1 MERPT
6 RNIAN
11 INNLKN
17 FSKFFLMVVLLFS
30 GITAN
35 SQTFLNGN
43 FEKNNASL
51 GVDEINLPNASFN
64 SKMQNTNAFGT
75 YGDMDIVNT
84 ATYSGLAQDGSWYV
98 ALTGGG
104 SDAIAMELS
113 SPLIAGKTYTIS
125 FYDRGSTGFTPQPI
139 QIGVSNS
146 NSAFGTAVYTAP
158 LPEIAVWNK
167 RTFTFT
173 ATGNFQYITVQL
185 GGAYNIGEWAQVD
198 NFSFVN
204 SKNTILTGIISGG
217 PFCACTTMNVPF
229 TSTGTFTSGNVYTA
243 QLSDANGN
251 FSNPVNIGTLT
262 STSNSGIIVAN
273 IPCDAIGGFDYRI
286 RVISNTPGVI
296 GTKNNEDITINSTA
310 NPVVRITANRTGA
323 INAGTSV
330 TFTASATNGGT
341 RPVYQWQVNGI
352 NTGTDASTYTSSVLK
367 NGDIITVVMTSD
379 EPCASVSMVTS
390 NAITIAVNSFLVA
403 PTVSISAS
411 PYTTIGKGESV
422 TFTAVSSNGG
432 TNPSYQW
439 QINGV
444 NAGNNS
450 FSFTSTSLNNGDIV
464 SVILTSNA
472 ANLSANNVRSNV
484 IKISVRPPVVTTV
497 GTGNNTTT
505 VTTTTK
511 KVNHTQLKAP
521 MKDLFSFKWKTNKRI
536 VYHKGRIGKVAIH
549 NKRNIK
555 RCFKF

>member
-1 MERPT
+1 MERST
-6 RNIAN
+6 RNIRKVN
-11 INNLKN
+11 ITKN
-17 FSKFFLMVVLLFS
+17 YSKFFLIVALLFS

-84 ATYSGLAQDGSWYV
+84 ATYSGIAQDGLWYV

-104 SDAIAMELS
+104 SDAIAMDLS

-125 FYDRGSTGFTPQPI
+125 FYDRGSTGFTPQPV

-146 NSAFGTAVYTAP
+146 NNSFGTAVYTAP
-158 LPEIAVWNK
+158 LSTIGTWTK

-173 ATGNFQYITVQL
+173 PAFSYKYITVQL
-185 GGAYNIGEWAQVD
+185 NGPYNIGEWAQVD
-198 NFSFVN
+198 NFAFVN
-204 SKNTILTGIISGG
+204 PTNNILTGIISGG

-229 TSTGTFTSGNVYTA
+229 TSTGTFTSSNVYTA

-273 IPCDAIGGFDYRI
+273 IPCDAIGGSDYRI

-310 NPVVRITANRTGA
+310 NPAVRITANRTGA
-323 INAGTSV
+323 INAGASV
-330 TFTASATNGGT
+330 TFTASATNGGA

-352 NTGTDASTYTSSVLK
+352 NTGTNTPSYTSSVLK
-367 NGDIITVVMTSD
+367 DGDIITVIMTSD
-379 EPCASVSMVTS
+379 APCVTTNIVTS
-390 NAITIAVNSFLVA
+390 NAITVKVNSFLIA

-411 PYTTIGKGESV
+411 PSTTIDKGEAV
-422 TFTAVSSNGG
+422 TFTAVSTNGG
-432 TNPSYQW
+432 TNPVYQW
-439 QINGV
+439 QVNGV

-450 FSFTSTSLNNGDIV
+450 ISFTSTSLNNGDIV

-484 IKISVRPPVVTTV
+484 IKISVRPPVVNTV

-521 MKDLFSFKWKTNKRI
+521 MKDLFSFKWKTSKRI
-536 VYHKGRIGKVAIH
+536 VYHKGCISRGVKH
-549 NKRNIK
+549 SKRNIK

>member
-6 RNIAN
+6 RNIRKVN
-11 INNLKN
+11 SGKN
-17 FSKFFLMVVLLFS
+17 YIKFFVIVALLFC
-30 GITAN
+30 GITAY

-51 GVDEINLPNASFN
+51 GVDEINLPNTDFN
-64 SKMQNTNAFGT
+64 SKMLNTYAFGT

-84 ATYSGLAQDGSWYV
+84 STYSGLAQDGSWYV

-113 SPLIAGKTYTIS
+113 SPLMAGKTYTIS

-185 GGAYNIGEWAQVD
+185 GGAYNIGEWSQVD
-198 NFSFVN
+198 NFAFVN

-229 TSTGTFTSGNVYTA
+229 TSTGNFTSGNVYTA

-262 STSNSGIIVAN
+262 STNNSGIIVAN
-273 IPCDAIGGFDYRI
+273 IPCDAISGSDYRI
-286 RVISNTPGVI
+286 KVISNTPGVI

-310 NPVVRITANRTGA
+310 NPAVRITENKTGA

-330 TFTASATNGGT
+330 TFTASPTNEGT

-352 NTGTDASTYTSSVLK
+352 NTGTNASTYTSSVLK
-367 NGDIITVVMTSD
+367 NPAT
-379 EPCASVSMVTS
+379 
-390 NAITIAVNSFLVA
+390 L
-403 PTVSISAS
+403 
-411 PYTTIGKGESV
+411 
-422 TFTAVSSNGG
+422 
-432 TNPSYQW
+432 
-439 QINGV
+439 
-444 NAGNNS
+444 
-450 FSFTSTSLNNGDIV
+450 ST
-464 SVILTSNA
+464 
-472 ANLSANNVRSNV
+472 
-484 IKISVRPPVVTTV
+484 
-497 GTGNNTTT
+497 
-505 VTTTTK
+505 
-511 KVNHTQLKAP
+511 
-521 MKDLFSFKWKTNKRI
+521 
-536 VYHKGRIGKVAIH
+536 
-549 NKRNIK
+549 
-555 RCFKF
+555 